1 MASSN
6 YTYYNVTMSTSMSSR
21 TDLDPGL
28 TALMF
33 TIILLEILGAIS
45 NIICIYIVSRIK
57 KSQLISRPKVL
68 MANIALSDTVLMIV
82 TIVPRFVILS
92 VIQDNHPMAAHVI
105 QSIRGYL
112 ENTSLHVEAITM
124 ALIACD
130 RWACSIESSTS
141 MFGDVFG
148 LRAKRE

>member
-1 MASSN
+1 
-6 YTYYNVTMSTSMSSR
+6 MSMLNR
-21 TDLDPGL
+21 TKLDPGL
-28 TALMF
+28 TCLMF

-82 TIVPRFVILS
+82 TIIPRFVLLS
-92 VIQDNHPMAAHVI
+92 IIQDRSPMAAHVI

-112 ENTSLHVEAITM
+112 ENTSLLVEAMTM

-130 RWACSIESSTS
+130 R
-141 MFGDVFG
+141 
-148 LRAKRE
+148 

>member
-1 MASSN
+1 MKSLNNNSD
-6 YTYYNVTMSTSMSSR
+6 VTKPVSLSSR
-21 TDLDPGL
+21 AELDPGL

-33 TIILLEILGAIS
+33 AIILFEILGAIS

-92 VIQDNHPMAAHVI
+92 VIQEKYPMAAHVI
-105 QSIRGYL
+105 QSIPRLSGEYYPCMSKL
-112 ENTSLHVEAITM
+112 
-124 ALIACD
+124 
-130 RWACSIESSTS
+130 
-141 MFGDVFG
+141 
-148 LRAKRE
+148 